1 MQKRLKKFLNF
12 ILGLTFIPPF
22 LGRISASVF
31 GESYFK
37 SFFGYFLIVYLLM
50 YFTFPFLYSKD
61 TPKMFSNKYTFYA
74 VAYLIF
80 WIFGTILFVGY
91 RI

>member
-1 MQKRLKKFLNF
+1 MQKLKKVLLF

-22 LGRISASVF
+22 LGHINASVF

-37 SFFGYFLIVYLLM
+37 SFSGYFVIVYLLI

-61 TPKMFSNKYTFYA
+61 TPKIFSNKYTFYA

-91 RI
+91 QI